1 MKIRSKI
8 MSTIFCFSS
17 TGNSLYVAKSIAEKI
32 NANVLSMSKPV
43 TSCSDDVIGF
53 VFPVYFWGLPKI
65 VARFVSNLQI
75 QNKDAYVFAVTTYG
89 GAAFG
94 VTGALNK
101 LLMPK
106 GVSLHYRNKIKCV
119 ENYTPM
125 YKINDTREVHQKTES
140 ALKIAVDD
148 IAGKKSNKPESYTFI
163 NTISYSMFPAQKDDC
178 DKNFIIQSS
187 CTHCECCV
195 AICPVNNITMQNGH
209 PAFQHHC
216 EHCLACVH
224 VCPAG
229 AVQWKSKPKDKGRYR
244 NPNVRQAEL
253 TEFCGVTTQRDTT

>member
-1 MKIRSKI
+1 MKIRSEI

-148 IAGKKSNKPESYTFI
+148 IAVKKSNKPESYTFI